1 MCAKGRGGFSGRCN
15 RSVEPAV
22 FAEFDQE
29 KIVSAKKIEPF
40 IIGTRNAG
48 AFLHAGAM
56 ILKDG
61 GCALDAVEASTR
73 LVESNPADTS
83 VGTGGIPNMLGVIE
97 LDASLMCGK
106 TMRTGAVGAIKGFRH
121 PISVARKL
129 LEEAPHV
136 MLVAAGAESFARVMG
151 CEAGDL
157 DTEESR
163 KVYKAFVEDA
173 FEHEGIDESQTWVVD
188 YARSQKLREWYTR
201 LADERHGTVNI
212 QALDAEGNIACAV
225 STSGTALKFPGRLGD
240 SPIIGAGN
248 YCDNR
253 YGAAACT
260 GRGELAIRNST
271 ARSLIHYLADGLGVE
286 AAVTR
291 AMKEIHALAD
301 FGGMN
306 CLVMDA
312 DGNTMSATTVAD
324 RESVHWFMNTDSS
337 APEQRVGINVAP

>member
-1 MCAKGRGGFSGRCN
+1 MT
-15 RSVEPAV
+15 
-22 FAEFDQE
+22 
-29 KIVSAKKIEPF
+29 EPF

-48 AFLHAGAM
+48 EFLHAGAR

-73 LVESNPADTS
+73 LVEDNPGDSS
-83 VGTGGIPNMLGVIE
+83 VGSGGIPNILGVQE
-97 LDASLMCGK
+97 MDASVMCGK
-106 TMRTGAVGAIKGFRH
+106 TMKTGAVGAIKGFTH

-136 MLVAAGAESFARVMG
+136 LLVAEGAENFARVMG
-151 CEAGDL
+151 CEEGDL
-157 DTEESR
+157 ETEESR
-163 KVYKAFVEDA
+163 KVYKAFVDDA

-188 YARSQKLREWYTR
+188 YVRSQSLREWYAR
-201 LADERHGTVNI
+201 LADEYHGTVNI
-212 QALDAEGNIACAV
+212 QAIDAGGNIACAV

-253 YGAAACT
+253 FGAAACT
-260 GRGELAIRNST
+260 GRGELSIRNCT
-271 ARSLIHYLADGLGVE
+271 ARTLIHYLAGGLGVE
-286 AAVTR
+286 AAAVR
-291 AMKEIHALAD
+291 AMQDVHALES

-306 CLVMDA
+306 CLLMDA

-324 RESVHWFMNTDSS
+324 RESIHWFMDTDSRE
-337 APEQRVGINVAP
+337 PEKRTGIVVPP